1 MILMTT
7 DFNLTTEPWIPVT
20 WRGGADGKPRIGLRE
35 TFERGHEIFDLSC
48 RPHERVALLRLLQ
61 CVVQVAL
68 SGSSEPHQPSLA
80 SFKTWRALAAN
91 EYQPM
96 RDAAVRYL
104 GHHQPEFWLFDPK
117 RPFLQLAGLQPASKA
132 KERKTQRT
140 EESPDEEGDE
150 VNAEKRA
157 ELLDLCFARDNTS
170 TLFDQNSGRQS
181 DGNFRRL
188 EPGQLALALLCY
200 LNFAPGMPEGIASVN
215 GAHIL
220 GVGAKPPKNGKC
232 PGSDAPCLTAD
243 AIHTFALGESLAET
257 IHLNLVPASELKRY
271 GFTVAQAGKPVWEIP
286 SDHLTRQ
293 NATANLIS
301 DEHLSPGF
309 LEWLVPISRFAK
321 LNENCREVVL
331 TNGVGYSPYLRGADK
346 KIEGIK
352 ARLPSTALEQVTK
365 TDRTKNISVKKDV
378 FVAGE
383 SGKALWR
390 QLHVLAFLQ
399 DCDQA
404 RVPAWF
410 RNVDEL
416 TSRDP
421 NSKAWRPRL
430 LAVAGVRADQAKF
443 ERFVESSFEFR
454 ADLLWRATAFNDYKA
469 GVDYAVEFEERRL
482 EKAVVAYANALARQ
496 VKEYAPVLR
505 QAAQSAFW
513 SRLDQDASRLLISL
527 DQGKNDFAA
536 ADNPWGRIVRDAAR
550 MAFAQTCPSLSP
562 QQLLAHAAGLAV
574 LFPPPK
580 KSRKK

>member
-1 MILMTT
+1 MTT

-20 WRGGADGKPRIGLRE
+20 WRGGADGKGRIGLRE

-61 CVVQVAL
+61 CVVQAAL
-68 SGSSEPHQPSLA
+68 RDSSDLEKPSLVN
-80 SFKTWRALAAN
+80 FKSWRALAAN
-91 EYQPM
+91 GYRPL

-104 GHHQPEFWLFDPK
+104 VEHKNCFWLFHPE
-117 RPFLQLAGLQPASKA
+117 RPFLQLAGLKPAPKTKKKA
-132 KERKTQRT
+132 KETAEPT
-140 EESPDEEGDE
+140 NEDEEE
-150 VNAEKRA
+150 ITSEKRA

-170 TLFDQNSGRQS
+170 TLFDQYSGRQS
-181 DGNFRRL
+181 DGNFRSL
-188 EPGQLALALLCY
+188 EPRQLSLALLCY
-200 LNFAPGMPEGIASVN
+200 LNFAPGMPEGIASLN

-271 GFTVAQAGKPVWEIP
+271 GFTDAQAGKPVWEIP
-286 SDHLTRQ
+286 SDRLTRQ
-293 NATANLIS
+293 NASANLIS
-301 DEHLSPGF
+301 DQDLSPSF

-321 LNENCREVVL
+321 LNENCREVIL
-331 TNGVGYSPYLRGADK
+331 TNGVGYSPYLRTADK
-346 KIEGIK
+346 KIEAIK
-352 ARLPSTALEQVTK
+352 ARLPSTVLEQVTRK
-365 TDRTKNISVKKDV
+365 DRTKNVSVKKDV
-378 FVAGE
+378 FVSAE

-390 QLHVLAFLQ
+390 QLHVLAFLK

-416 TSRDP
+416 TARDP
-421 NSKAWRPRL
+421 SSKAWRPRL
-430 LAVAGVRADQAKF
+430 LAVGVRADKAKL
-443 ERFVESSFEFR
+443 ETFVESNFEFR
-454 ADLLWRATAFNDYKA
+454 ADLLWRDTSFNDYKA
-469 GVDYAVEFEERRL
+469 GVDYAVEFQERNL
-482 EKAVVAYANALARQ
+482 TKAVVAYANSLAKM
-496 VKEYAPVLR
+496 VEKYVPVLK
-505 QAAQSAFW
+505 QAAQAAFW
-513 SRLDQDASRLLISL
+513 SRLGQEASRLLRLL
-527 DQGKNDFAA
+527 DQGENDFASA
-536 ADNPWGRIVRDAAR
+536 NNPWGKAVRDAAR
-550 MAFAQTCPSLSP
+550 MAFTQTCPSLSP